1 MNKTMTDNDNISLS
15 PSEPEEKVYNFEIQL
30 ITNKLGGVSG
40 RIFLSYAEINEET
53 SAGDFSFNN
62 EVINVRGMMFGELA
76 QITVKA
82 KNVRFDE
89 VSNANVHLDGLEFE
103 PDTTIH
109 QEKMVT
115 FFIGTNQDMVDE
127 ENDQNESSSRSQLES
142 CSSMS
147 KESQILLPGGCQ
159 EPINLD
165 NSEKLSY
172 KSINDNPKDNESRSR
187 TTLGDDSLENSNTPN
202 ESDSTDQS
210 SPPPVLYLNNNIGDL
225 EDL

>member
-76 QITVKA
+76 KITVMA

-103 PDTTIH
+103 PDY
-109 QEKMVT
+109 Q
-115 FFIGTNQDMVDE
+115 F
-127 ENDQNESSSRSQLES
+127 
-142 CSSMS
+142 
-147 KESQILLPGGCQ
+147 
-159 EPINLD
+159 
-165 NSEKLSY
+165 
-172 KSINDNPKDNESRSR
+172 
-187 TTLGDDSLENSNTPN
+187 
-202 ESDSTDQS
+202 
-210 SPPPVLYLNNNIGDL
+210 
-225 EDL
+225 